1 MRRPIASKHSFKSW
15 YYNLDPNATHRAALP
30 GASALHFMASPI
42 DSILHQSP
50 LHLVNYALVGA
61 VLFRSIWQAFTL
73 RALEAT
79 LHSEAAKLLAG
90 TRDGD
95 SMLHPIANVLIKM
108 LATPLAWNVTTLRQA
123 VEHYE
128 AALFV
133 PLRSQITLTR
143 DISTLMGLVATC
155 TALVTAGADFAKHGR
170 PELLVGSVSS
180 GTISTCIAAIG
191 CMLSLWT
198 SSRLTQLRVR
208 VASEIEEWL
217 LEPLQAREAYG
228 SLVAPATLESAT
240 STSATG
246 TGPGL
251 TIAPRQPEEINYAI

>member
-1 MRRPIASKHSFKSW
+1 M
-15 YYNLDPNATHRAALP
+15 T
-30 GASALHFMASPI
+30 SPL

-50 LHLVNYALVGA
+50 LHLVNYLLVGA

-73 RALEAT
+73 RVLQAT
-79 LHSEAAKLLAG
+79 LRSEAAMLFAG
-90 TRDGD
+90 TRDAHLL
-95 SMLHPIANVLIKM
+95 LHPIAKALIKM
-108 LATPLAWNVTTLRQA
+108 SAAPTVWNATTLRRA

-143 DISTLMGLVATC
+143 DLSTLMGLVATC
-155 TALVTAGADFAKHGR
+155 AALVTAGADFAKHGR

-180 GTISTCIAAIG
+180 GTISTCIAAVG

-198 SSRLTQLRVR
+198 GSHLTQMRVR

-217 LEPLQAREAYG
+217 LEPLQAREA
-228 SLVAPATLESAT
+228 SVSVAAPATREPAT
-240 STSATG
+240 DSVPVPAT
-246 TGPGL
+246 TPA
-251 TIAPRQPEEINYAI
+251 TREEITYAI